1 MNTNKEEMRELAA
14 LFYSVVLSTVSENEF
29 KTSVQHLI
37 KTAKDN
43 HVIFLFLPHTT
54 FMSESIM
61 VLLCILNVLFCLR
74 NIEFS

>member
-14 LFYSVVLSTVSENEF
+14 LFYSVVLSTVTENEF

-54 FMSESIM
+54 FMNESIII
-61 VLLCILNVLFCLR
+61 LLCVLNALFCLR
-74 NIEFS
+74 NIELN